1 MVWRISERAP
11 FGEWVDPEAP
21 PQPERLSQTD
31 LPEVSTNGGWLVS
44 SFDLLSGTDVE
55 EVETAVPGEL
65 FDEMFPSPDKKRPK
79 S

>member
-11 FGEWVDPEAP
+11 LGEWVDPEASP
-21 PQPERLSQTD
+21 DPVRLSPTE

-55 EVETAVPGEL
+55 EVETTVPGEL
-65 FDEMFPSPDKKRPK
+65 FDQMFPPTDPKQLKR
-79 S
+79 